1 MNVVVF
7 LERVVVAHDVWMH
20 DAIHHV
26 ELPAR
31 QNQILVQ
38 QSFDIDP
45 LEDVL
50 LAICFALDYR
60 LLALSRASSII
71 LLYHCVLGLEPIS
84 RLTKVV
90 SHSMISLRLEVY

>member
-1 MNVVVF
+1 MNLVVF

-31 QNQILVQ
+31 QNQILDQ

-50 LAICFALDYR
+50 LAICFTLDYR
-60 LLALSRASSII
+60 LLAYSHASVII
-71 LLYHCVLGLEPIS
+71 LFYHRVLGIEPLPW
-84 RLTKVV
+84 LTKVV
-90 SHSMISLRLEVY
+90 PHSIISHVVVY